1 LKEIQGKIDKGTQPL
16 NCLLAKS
23 GLRRLRRTAWLY
35 PSISASS
42 PKEQELLKSLPDDL
56 KENDEM
62 LKHDSKSQDDLFKGL
77 HYERNQVKSQVY
89 IGQAYEFLL

>member
-1 LKEIQGKIDKGTQPL
+1 MFVINVDNMRKIDEL
-16 NCLLAKS
+16 ILL
-23 GLRRLRRTAWLY
+23 Y
-35 PSISASS
+35 FPH
-42 PKEQELLKSLPDDL
+42 EQ
-56 KENDEM
+56 NDEM